1 MPTKRLASRWH
12 SHDDPSSDDSSSQGD
27 DQFAIAPCPRR
38 ETRKSTHRGE
48 ACSSQADEEATNRA
62 EGHAIHE
69 AREAKERVEIQK
81 VDCPLRP
88 GYEYTLR
95 RVDRRHPHRP
105 TDFTLGD
112 KLFMVNCNENPF
124 DWTTELHDHHF
135 WNNFWVDWY
144 LTVIKEWKNPITP
157 QQYVDWTYM

>member
-69 AREAKERVEIQK
+69 AREAKERVEI
-81 VDCPLRP
+81 
-88 GYEYTLR
+88 
-95 RVDRRHPHRP
+95 
-105 TDFTLGD
+105 
-112 KLFMVNCNENPF
+112 
-124 DWTTELHDHHF
+124 
-135 WNNFWVDWY
+135 
-144 LTVIKEWKNPITP
+144 
-157 QQYVDWTYM
+157 